1 MRGSD
6 THGEQAMASMTFRF
20 TTECELTLDAESYE
34 EAYLK
39 FKDFM
44 HGESVQCASAVTV
57 LPPETVQIFFQT
69 DRDDGYYEIDNFK
82 GDFRSDIMNRC
93 GIDSLILHA
102 APIQAWQLRNLS
114 LEHIPEVY
122 W

>member
-1 MRGSD
+1 
-6 THGEQAMASMTFRF
+6 MATMTFRF
-20 TTECELTLDAESYE
+20 TTECELTLDAGSYE
-34 EAYLK
+34 EAYLQ

-44 HGESVQCASAVTV
+44 HGQRPQSTGALTV

-69 DRDDGYYEIDNFK
+69 DKDNDFHEIDSFK
-82 GDFRSDIMNRC
+82 GDFRSDIMDRC
-93 GIDSLILHA
+93 GAESLILCA
-102 APIQAWQLRNLS
+102 ASIQPWQLRNLN

>member
-1 MRGSD
+1 
-6 THGEQAMASMTFRF
+6 MATMTFRF
-20 TTECELTLDAESYE
+20 TTECELTLDADSYE
-34 EAYLK
+34 EAYLQ

-44 HGESVQCASAVTV
+44 HGQRPQSTSAVTV

-69 DRDDGYYEIDNFK
+69 DKDQNFHEIDRFK
-82 GDFRSDIMNRC
+82 GDFISDITARC
-93 GIDSLILHA
+93 GTESLGA
-102 APIQAWQLRNLS
+102 CVASIQPWQLRNFN

>member
-1 MRGSD
+1 
-6 THGEQAMASMTFRF
+6 MASMTFRF
-20 TTECELTLDAESYE
+20 TTECELTLDADSYE
-34 EAYLK
+34 EAYLQ

-44 HGESVQCASAVTV
+44 HGQGSQCATALTV

-69 DRDDGYYEIDNFK
+69 DKDSTFHEIDSFK
-82 GDFRSDIMNRC
+82 GDFRSDITDRC
-93 GIDSLILHA
+93 SAESFGICAVS
-102 APIQAWQLRNLS
+102 IQPWQLRSVN